1 LTNYFDDKVNG
12 ENVCRG
18 ERESLEKESVTEI
31 KWCRILKNLPGYYEV
46 GTKH

>member
-1 LTNYFDDKVNG
+1 MIKSTGRMFV
-12 ENVCRG
+12 E